1 MTENMK
7 HCKYLLP
14 VQYVIDGGATIM
26 TAPQWACQLKE
37 SLYSEMDWGKCQ
49 QTPIDRPC
57 WQYPSMTIGQW
68 NDFVKQRLRE
78 LRGE

>member
-26 TAPQWACQLKE
+26 TC
-37 SLYSEMDWGKCQ
+37 S
-49 QTPIDRPC
+49 
-57 WQYPSMTIGQW
+57 SMGMP
-68 NDFVKQRLRE
+68 VKGIVIL
-78 LRGE
+78 